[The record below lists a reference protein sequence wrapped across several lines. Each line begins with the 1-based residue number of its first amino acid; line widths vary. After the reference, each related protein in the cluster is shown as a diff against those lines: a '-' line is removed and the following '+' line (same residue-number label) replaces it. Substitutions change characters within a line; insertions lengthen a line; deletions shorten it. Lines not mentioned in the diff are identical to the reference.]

1 MELTL
6 SGWLSAAGLLIGA
19 GMGAYGLINPNW
31 AAWLVRLQPDP
42 ARPGGFSEFR
52 GTYGGLFLGAHAMA
66 LALMVAGFTY
76 AGQWYAAAGGAALVC
91 AAMWIGT
98 AIGRLISMLADKTAG
113 GFAWASV
120 GFELV
125 LGLLIASPVLEA
137 VMRA

>member
-19 GMGAYGLINPNW
+19 GMGAYGLFNPKW

-52 GTYGGLFLGAHAMA
+52 GTYGGLFFAAHAMA
-66 LALMVAGFTY
+66 LALMWVGFTY

-98 AIGRLISMLADKTAG
+98 AMGRLVSIGFDRTGG
-113 GFAWASV
+113 GFTWGSI
-120 GFELV
+120 GFELA
-125 LGLLIASPVLEA
+125 LGLMIASPVIEA
-137 VMRA
+137 LIGA